1 MYHRRVT
8 PAPGT
13 NAPNS
18 LPDPLPIA
26 PISRSFDAVI
36 RPPGS
41 KSLTNRALLL
51 GALASGTSTLHN
63 PLTEADDA
71 RRMLAA
77 IKALGATVTTNPSSP
92 GTLKI
97 TGVGGQWRVG
107 AAPVTL
113 DLGNAGTATRF
124 LAAAA
129 LLALP
134 ASAGIIIDGN
144 ARMRE
149 RPIGELADA
158 LRALGG
164 RVEFLGQLGFP
175 PLHILAA
182 DRAALRNEATFGRTA
197 SSQFISALMLIAP
210 WLPGG
215 LTVKFSDP
223 PTSPT
228 YIDMTAGLM
237 RRCGANVKGATPGP
251 VSVFPGSDGTREQ
264 PGLSAF
270 DYDVEP
276 DASGATYFWGAA
288 ALCPGSRVLVPGLWL
303 EGGAGPAS
311 LQGDARFVRLL
322 HRMGAAVEFAPAG
335 IAVRGPDSL
344 LPIDAD
350 LSEMPDAAMTLAAV
364 ACFAAGTS
372 RLTGLRTLRV
382 KETDRIAAMVAEL
395 SKIGARVDAFASGD
409 DEGITITP
417 AAKPH
422 AGEIAFD
429 TYDDHRMAMSLALIG
444 LRRPGISI
452 RDPGCVAKT
461 YPGYWTDLARLQ
473 SAS

>member
-1 MYHRRVT
+1 MTSALPH
-8 PAPGT
+8 P
-13 NAPNS
+13 
-18 LPDPLPIA
+18 LPDPLPISPLSA
-26 PISRSFDAVI
+26 GRRFDVTI

-51 GALASGTSTLHN
+51 AALARGTSTLHN
-63 PLTEADDA
+63 PLTDADDA

-77 IKALGATVTTNPSSP
+77 ITALGAQVSTDPTAPH
-92 GTLKI
+92 TLHI

-107 AAPVTL
+107 KEPITL

-129 LLALP
+129 MLASP
-134 ASAGIIIDGN
+134 GSAGIIIDGN

-164 RVEFLGQLGFP
+164 RIEFRGRAGYP
-175 PLHILAA
+175 PIHIHPA
-182 DRAALRNEATFGRTA
+182 DPASLKPEVTFSRTA

-215 LTVKFSDP
+215 LTVRFSEP

-228 YIDMTAGLM
+228 YIDMSTALL
-237 RRCGANVKGATPGP
+237 RRCGAQAKGSTPGP
-251 VSVFPGSDGTREQ
+251 VTIFPCGDRAA
-264 PGLSAF
+264 PGLNGF
-270 DYDVEP
+270 TYDVEP
-276 DASGATYFWGAA
+276 DASGATYFWAA
-288 ALCPGSRVLVPGLWL
+288 AAICPGSHILIPGLWL
-303 EGGAGPAS
+303 EGGTGPCS

-322 HRMGAAVEFAPAG
+322 HRMGAPVEFTAAG

-344 LPIDAD
+344 VPIDAD
-350 LSEMPDAAMTLAAV
+350 LSDMPDAAMTLAAV
-364 ACFAAGTS
+364 ACFATGPS
-372 RLTGLRTLRV
+372 RLSGLRTLRV
-382 KETDRIAAMVAEL
+382 KETDRIAAMVTEL
-395 SKIGARVDAFASGD
+395 SKTGATVEPFAAAG

-417 AAKPH
+417 PARSSSDDV
-422 AGEIAFD
+422 IFD

-444 LRRPGISI
+444 LRRRGVFI

-461 YPGYWTDLARLQ
+461 YPGFWLDFARLHT
-473 SAS
+473 AP